1 MATSDVCNLNKLI
14 VALVN
19 LATQYDEALL
29 TTIHEYDGMAN
40 QVEQSLVES
49 REYWSS
55 FAETEQK
62 NTGEQAAITI
72 ESIETYLTR
81 MEALLLELRRIDHA
95 FDRYYAKHQHSD
107 SIIEEDL
114 NENSNYLSIVRNLA
128 EKLQAGANE
137 CSKSVKSFPFQTL
150 EMAFSGKRKQQYATL
165 IKYFSQAEQI
175 ADIACEDL
183 PRKTSTYWDA
193 VFANRDEEIA
203 KAERESA
210 SLLAAIQNEK
220 QEEIQKIIVSFQDS
234 LDALLPYELITKIN
248 DYILSGKVDEKDI
261 KSTFSPILP
270 VGYYAHN
277 LLLNVENE
285 VIADILNAKIECLL
299 SDGTIVV
306 PAVFDATA
314 AKNFAIRN
322 CTLGYEKQAKAL
334 VNSLIFSMLA
344 NAPAGYQ
351 KFTLVDPEERTKS
364 FMSML
369 DFVASSPEIMGERIL
384 TTQEQIRVVLRDLSA
399 QIDLAAQKQFVGYSN
414 IFEYNSTVVDKP
426 EAYKSLI
433 IMDFPK
439 YFDEQM
445 LDSLWN
451 IVNSGNLYGV
461 GVILQYNESFKEAR
475 ASDRYYAL
483 LQKISQQLL
492 PITENGGLWYTADN
506 VTILP
511 HEFVTSDFTL
521 FANKFK
527 EGYNERKKQG
537 ILFNKIIDAENI
549 GQGDSTNRLS
559 IPFAIDETG
568 KVKALEFGDPVASG
582 LSHYALVTGS
592 TGSGKSTFLHT
603 IIMSAIA
610 KYSPDE
616 INIYLMDFKKGTEF
630 KIYAEKQVPQ
640 IKLLAMDAMQEFGQS
655 ILAEICSEM
664 TRRAK
669 LFELESMNTGT
680 DIKNIIQYRQT
691 SGKILPR
698 LLVILD
704 EFQLLFDGD
713 ANRKVAHNCG
723 KMIADLVSLARVY
736 GIHFIFATQ
745 TLSRIYS
752 GNFTIQKA
760 SLNEMHVRIGLKGS
774 EQEAELLFGS
784 SNGKIAFG
792 KYGEEKGLG
801 AYIDDDT
808 SGTPTGFKCAHCPAE
823 LQSDLLS
830 EFAELY
836 SSYSIGTRVFSGD
849 YVPSLENSMVYKKF
863 ERSRPKLLLG
873 EPVMIGDDLQ
883 IDFSN
888 KKRTNL
894 LIVGSNGDVMTSL
907 AELSILS
914 FSRFF
919 SSDSELYYFDGE
931 KISGDNLPKSTD
943 QLICRNLNAYSANSE
958 QDVLRMIDQIFDWY
972 VTQKQRGIRDGQKRI
987 LVIIKNLQW
996 IDSLNRILLGKSIDE
1011 YKVLPSTENP
1021 GAGAGLFDFIPIQ
1034 EKDPNDLSDLFDD
1047 FNSEVLSQTAPTG
1060 ERPNYRTIL
1069 FDLVEYGYMYGIN
1082 FVLGVSD
1089 FGSVKEYMYDFI
1101 PKFAER
1107 IIFGINDIDADR
1119 LIPEAKVQNLPSN
1132 IVLYTNGLNTTYQ
1145 FKPFSYNTDML

>member
-29 TTIHEYDGMAN
+29 ATIHEYDGMAA

-49 REYWSS
+49 RDYWSS
-55 FAETEQK
+55 FAETERMS
-62 NTGEQAAITI
+62 TGEQAAITI
-72 ESIETYLTR
+72 ESIETYITR
-81 MEALLLELRRIDHA
+81 MNTLLSELRRIDHA
-95 FDRYYAKHQHSD
+95 FDRYYAKHLHDESM
-107 SIIEEDL
+107 IEEDL

-128 EKLQAGANE
+128 DKLQVGANE
-137 CSKSVKSFPFQTL
+137 CSKSVKSFPFQTV
-150 EMAFSGKRKQQYATL
+150 EMAFSGKRKQQYAIL

-175 ADIACEDL
+175 ANIACEDL

-193 VFANRDEEIA
+193 VSASRDEEIA

-210 SLLAAIQNEK
+210 DLLTAIQIEK
-220 QEEIQKIIVSFQDS
+220 QDEIQKILTSFRDS
-234 LDALLPYELITKIN
+234 LDVLLPDAQIVEIN
-248 DYILSGKVDEKDI
+248 EYVLSGKADEKDI
-261 KSTFSPILP
+261 KSAFSPILP

-277 LLLNVENE
+277 LVHNIENE
-285 VIADILNAKIECLL
+285 AIADILTTKVECLL

-306 PAVFDATA
+306 PAVFDATE
-314 AKNFAIRN
+314 AKNFAFRN
-322 CTLGYEKQAKAL
+322 CTPGYEKQAKAF

-344 NAPAGYQ
+344 NAPTGYQ

-369 DFVASSPEIMGERIL
+369 DFVANSPEIMGERIL
-384 TTQEQIRVVLRDLSA
+384 TTQEQIRAVLHDLSA
-399 QIDLAAQKQFVGYSN
+399 QNDLAAQKQFVGYSN

-426 EAYKSLI
+426 EAYKSLV

-461 GVILQYNESFKEAR
+461 GVILQYNESFRETR
-475 ASDRYYAL
+475 ASERYYAL

-511 HEFVTSDFTL
+511 HEFITSDFTA
-521 FANKFK
+521 FASKFRD
-527 EGYNERKKQG
+527 GYNERKKQS

-549 GQGDSTNRLS
+549 GQGDSTNILS

-568 KVKALEFGDPVASG
+568 KVKSLEFGDPVASG

-603 IIMSAIA
+603 IIMSSIA

-630 KIYAEKQVPQ
+630 KIYAEKQVPH

-669 LFELESMNTGT
+669 LFEKESMNTGK
-680 DIKNIIQYRQT
+680 DIKNIIQYRQA
-691 SGKILPR
+691 SGKLLPR
-698 LLVILD
+698 LLVVLD

-723 KMIADLVSLARVY
+723 KMMADLVSLARVY

-808 SGTPTGFKCAHCPAE
+808 SGTPTGFRCAYCPAE

-849 YVPSLENSMVYKKF
+849 YVPTLENSAAYKQV
-863 ERSRPKLLLG
+863 ECDRPKLLLG
-873 EPVMIGDDLQ
+873 EPVMIGNDMQ
-883 IDFSN
+883 IEFSN
-888 KKRTNL
+888 KKRANL
-894 LIVGSNGDVMTSL
+894 LIVGSDSDAMTTL
-907 AELSILS
+907 AELSIIS
-914 FSRFF
+914 FLRFF
-919 SSDSELYYFDGE
+919 NRNSELYYFDGE
-931 KISGDNLPKSTD
+931 KISGDNLPRTTD
-943 QLICRNLNAYSANSE
+943 QLINRCLNAYSADSE
-958 QDVLRMIDQIFDWY
+958 QDVLRMIDQIYDWY
-972 VTQKQRGIRDGQKRI
+972 ITQKQRGIRDGQKRI

-996 IDSLNRILLGKSIDE
+996 IDSINRILLGKNIDE
-1011 YKVLPSTENP
+1011 YKSLLSTDNSSTST
-1021 GAGAGLFDFIPIQ
+1021 GLFDFIPAQ

-1047 FNSEVLSQTAPTG
+1047 FNSEILSQATPTG
-1060 ERPNYRTIL
+1060 DHPNYRTIL
-1069 FDLVEYGYMYGIN
+1069 FELVEYGYMYGIN

-1089 FGSVKEYMYDFI
+1089 FGSIKEYMYDFI

-1119 LIPEAKVQNLPSN
+1119 LIPESKVQNLPSN
-1132 IVLYTNGLNTTYQ
+1132 IVLYTNGISTTYQ
-1145 FKPFSYNTDML
+1145 FKPFSYDLETL